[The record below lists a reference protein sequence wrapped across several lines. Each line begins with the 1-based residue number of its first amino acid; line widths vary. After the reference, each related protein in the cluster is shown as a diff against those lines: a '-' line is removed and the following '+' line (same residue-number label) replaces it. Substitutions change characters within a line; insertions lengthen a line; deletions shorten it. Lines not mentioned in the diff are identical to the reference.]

1 MIAFVL
7 LGLFF
12 VVVASANVLG
22 WGVDSR
28 DPRFNLWPLDP
39 AVTEARL

>member
-1 MIAFVL
+1 MIAFAL

-12 VVVASANVLG
+12 ALAASANAFD

-28 DPRFNLWPLDP
+28 DPRFSLSLTAP
-39 AVTEARL
+39 

>member
-1 MIAFVL
+1 MIAFAL

-12 VVVASANVLG
+12 VVAASVNAFD

-28 DPRFNLWPLDP
+28 DPRFSLSLTDP
-39 AVTEARL
+39 

>member
-1 MIAFVL
+1 MIAFAL

-12 VVVASANVLG
+12 VIVASANAFH

-28 DPRFNLWPLDP
+28 DPRFNLSLTDP
-39 AVTEARL
+39 